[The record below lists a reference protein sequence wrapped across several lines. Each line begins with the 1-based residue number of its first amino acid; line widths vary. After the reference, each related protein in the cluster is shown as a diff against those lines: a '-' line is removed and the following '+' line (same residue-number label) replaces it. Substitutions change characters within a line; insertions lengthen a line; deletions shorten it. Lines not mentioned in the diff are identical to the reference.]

1 MSAIKLKVGDKV
13 KVISGSQRGTV
24 GKILQVLPAKSQVV
38 VEGVNIVKKHVKPG
52 HGQSTGSIQE
62 VNKPVDISKVQ
73 FLVDET
79 SGKTSRIGYQIK
91 DGKKIRVTKTNG
103 KEIN

>member
-13 KVISGSQRGTV
+13 KVISGAQKGLT

-52 HGQSTGSIQE
+52 YGQSTGSIQE
-62 VNKPVDISKVQ
+62 VNKPIDISKVQ
-73 FLVDET
+73 FLVDEK
-79 SGKTSRIGYQIK
+79 SGKTSRIGYKITN
-91 DGKKIRVTKTNG
+91 GKKVRITKTNG